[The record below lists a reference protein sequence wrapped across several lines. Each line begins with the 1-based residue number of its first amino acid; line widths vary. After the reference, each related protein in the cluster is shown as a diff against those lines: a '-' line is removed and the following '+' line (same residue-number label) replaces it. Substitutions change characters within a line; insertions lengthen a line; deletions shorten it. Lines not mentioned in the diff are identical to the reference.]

1 MPVALHVTPRPMHA
15 NDGANEDVM
24 AEITAKMIKELRDA
38 TGAPMGDCKKALI
51 ESEGDH
57 KAANEW
63 LQKKNAANATKKSG
77 RTAAE
82 GVISSYLHHDGRT
95 GVLVE
100 VNAETDFVAKNET
113 FQQFARDVAMQ
124 IAALSPIYV
133 SPDEIPADV
142 IATQREI
149 FEAQVREMGK
159 PENLVPRIAE
169 GKLKAWFAES
179 CLLDQ
184 PFVKDEKGRALRDV
198 LIEMIGKIGEN
209 LVIRRFVRFELGE
222 GIEKKADDFAAEVAR
237 MAGN

>member
-1 MPVALHVTPRPMHA
+1 MHA